1 MLPAEAA
8 SELLETTLSLS
19 VEPYLSGACSF
30 LDIAEEQVQLVSEC
44 FTQEILSDTLEN
56 HYDASNH
63 SIGSDNDRQALLFV
77 LLVLTTRGGTGVPL
91 EDSYIATQLLAR
103 LVPLSADFIDLILC
117 AFAGVISSG
126 ITILEQASLQG
137 KARSKTLFSYS
148 SKYPKSYAEH
158 RQLTILC
165 WQPGGLYSAFRY
177 GCRTCRS
184 HSHSSHCN
192 HGYNHGL
199 QQYGCIFRES
209 PNCTPQLNT
218 LTYLELWPR
227 KQWYACL
234 TSL

>member
-126 ITILEQASLQG
+126 ITILEQASLQERPG
-137 KARSKTLFSYS
+137 RRPSLLILKQVPEELRRTSSTHNPLLAAR
-148 SKYPKSYAEH
+148 
-158 RQLTILC
+158 RIILC
-165 WQPGGLYSAFRY
+165 F
-177 GCRTCRS
+177 
-184 HSHSSHCN
+184 
-192 HGYNHGL
+192 
-199 QQYGCIFRES
+199 
-209 PNCTPQLNT
+209 
-218 LTYLELWPR
+218 
-227 KQWYACL
+227 
-234 TSL
+234 